1 MSTLLLIGIVLIVV
15 GMTDIVLVPIL
26 RKKNPVV
33 GIILLVSSLLSMA
46 VGLVL
51 IILNYI

>member
-1 MSTLLLIGIVLIVV
+1 MSTFLLIGIVLIVV
-15 GMTDIVLVPIL
+15 GMSDMMLIPIL

-33 GIILLVSSLLSMA
+33 GNILFVSSLLSIV

-51 IILNYI
+51 IIVNYM